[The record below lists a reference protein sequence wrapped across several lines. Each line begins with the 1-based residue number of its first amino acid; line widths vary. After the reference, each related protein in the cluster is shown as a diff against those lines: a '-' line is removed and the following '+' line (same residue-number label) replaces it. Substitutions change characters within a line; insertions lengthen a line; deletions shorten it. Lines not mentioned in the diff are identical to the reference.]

1 MGAVEFRLPDIGEGL
16 AEVEVVRWLVG
27 VGDAV
32 EENQPIADV
41 ESDKAVVTMPSPAS
55 GRVSRLCVGEGE
67 RVKVGSLLMVVDVA
81 DGAAA
86 AAAAPPA
93 ATAPTSVPTGAKGIP
108 PVPARSPKAPQD
120 QSAASVLA
128 SPAVRRFAAK
138 LHVPLEAVAA
148 SGPRGRVTAED
159 VETYARGRQDAPG
172 RTEMPSSPATAVE
185 VEAVPFRGVRR
196 RIAEALVH
204 SARTIPHVSGFH
216 EFDATALVRLHRV
229 LRPRAEQAGVHLT
242 FLPFVIKAAVQALR
256 AHRSMNASLDEDAQV
271 ILLKKFYNIGIA
283 AATDEGLVV
292 PVIRHADRL
301 DLIGLA
307 REAERLARLARERRL
322 VPGDQ
327 QNGTFTITN
336 VGNQRGWLN
345 TSIIRHP
352 EVAILGVGR
361 IEERPVVR
369 NGQIVAAPVMP
380 LALTFDHR
388 VVDGDT
394 GLGFMLTLRE
404 YLEQPERL
412 LLGESAW

>member
-1 MGAVEFRLPDIGEGL
+1 M
-16 AEVEVVRWLVG
+16 
-27 VGDAV
+27 
-32 EENQPIADV
+32 
-41 ESDKAVVTMPSPAS
+41 
-55 GRVSRLCVGEGE
+55 
-67 RVKVGSLLMVVDVA
+67 
-81 DGAAA
+81 
-86 AAAAPPA
+86 
-93 ATAPTSVPTGAKGIP
+93 
-108 PVPARSPKAPQD
+108 
-120 QSAASVLA
+120 
-128 SPAVRRFAAK
+128 
-138 LHVPLEAVAA
+138 
-148 SGPRGRVTAED
+148 
-159 VETYARGRQDAPG
+159 
-172 RTEMPSSPATAVE
+172 
-185 VEAVPFRGVRR
+185 
-196 RIAEALVH
+196 
-204 SARTIPHVSGFH
+204 
-216 EFDATALVRLHRV
+216 
-229 LRPRAEQAGVHLT
+229 
-242 FLPFVIKAAVQALR
+242 
-256 AHRSMNASLDEDAQV
+256 
-271 ILLKKFYNIGIA
+271 
-283 AATDEGLVV
+283 V